1 MLSRKVKSKFLELE
15 GSVKCLRLGFS
26 VALHYAY
33 TRSTFEFFYFF
44 SPWVREIKSRASETS
59 PCHC

>member
-15 GSVKCLRLGFS
+15 DSVKCLRLWFS

-33 TRSTFEFFYFF
+33 TGRGQLWGTFEFLDFLNFL
-44 SPWVREIKSRASETS
+44 SK
-59 PCHC
+59 